1 MCNSKLSNRSGPLK
15 GLSRQAL
22 LALAFASVFVLNLPG
37 TASAQNNTFCGGATH
52 PTVPSDLANVKGDMT
67 IEATADQPAN
77 IVTCSKGYMA
87 AKCGDFDTANK
98 IFDKCIAAGYVGAMI
113 WKALMYEDGTGVP
126 QDSAKATQLMKAAAL
141 KGNDG
146 YATIAKVH
154 YASALLE
161 GKGIEKNE
169 KEAMKWFQTA
179 AAEGDRD
186 AKEFLETGHHTA
198 DRDQHGVG
206 VGTPTES
213 VAGQKFTQVIPAAAK
228 QPATW
233 FGLVIVAI
241 IAIGAYRQ
249 SRRKPVSEAR
259 LIKEVA

>member
-1 MCNSKLSNRSGPLK
+1 MRNSISTNRVKALQCLP
-15 GLSRQAL
+15 RQAL
-22 LALAFASVFVLNLPG
+22 LALSISSVVLFSLPSM
-37 TASAQNNTFCGGATH
+37 ASAQNNNFCGGAAH

-126 QDSAKATQLMKAAAL
+126 QDSAKATQLMREASL

-179 AAEGDRD
+179 AAEGDSD

-198 DRDQHGVG
+198 DRDQRGVG
-206 VGTPTES
+206 VGTPTEQ
-213 VAGQKFTQVIPAAAK
+213 VAGQKLMQVIPAAAK

-249 SRRKPVSEAR
+249 SRRKPISEER
-259 LIKEVA
+259 LMKEVA